1 MAVILKM
8 KQDPIVTM
16 QNDSATSITLVVV
29 SIPLIFLLG
38 SFCEVKSNKLLE
50 SGHDGRCNEVIFYVE
65 VVPLED

>member
-16 QNDSATSITLVVV
+16 QNDSTTSLTLVVV

-38 SFCEVKSNKLLE
+38 SFYEVKGNKLLE
-50 SGHDGRCNEVIFYVE
+50 SGHDGVCNGM
-65 VVPLED
+65 